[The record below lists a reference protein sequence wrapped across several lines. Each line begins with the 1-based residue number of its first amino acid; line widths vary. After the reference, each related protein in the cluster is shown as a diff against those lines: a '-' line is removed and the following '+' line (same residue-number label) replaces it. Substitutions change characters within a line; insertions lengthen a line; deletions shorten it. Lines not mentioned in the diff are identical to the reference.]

1 MASAL
6 RLEAVSAYRDE
17 SDIAGS
23 EIAPPIHFR
32 IREQTREERMGP
44 SASSPPSGAGLQ
56 PILIGERAQR
66 LYVLKPENIDYIQAD
81 GNYVKLRAGS
91 AEYISRD
98 AISRLTAVLAANG
111 FVRMNVRC
119 CSMSAPFRM
128 RSVPGGARTP
138 LPWPAAPACARAQ
151 SIARRSCGYCRS
163 APRVCH
169 PARPA
174 AEHRP
179 TPVQKCA
186 RHRARSCTG
195 HPAVICRLRAT
206 RLSMCTVDL
215 RRGDPFARV

>member
-1 MASAL
+1 
-6 RLEAVSAYRDE
+6 VSAYGDE

-111 FVRMNVRC
+111 FVRIERSLLLNVRAI
-119 CSMSAPFRM
+119 SYAQ
-128 RSVPGGARTP
+128 RSGRGTYTFTMACGACLRSG
-138 LPWPAAPACARAQ
+138 AKYRAQ
-151 SIARRSCGYCRS
+151 IL
-163 APRVCH
+163 RVL
-169 PARPA
+169 PLGPKGVSPSTA
-174 AEHRP
+174 
-179 TPVQKCA
+179 
-186 RHRARSCTG
+186 G
-195 HPAVICRLRAT
+195 
-206 RLSMCTVDL
+206 
-215 RRGDPFARV
+215 G